1 MLSLLFI
8 DEEIEAERLIS
19 LVKLTPVNHMYFW
32 AAPLMLGTETHVGHI
47 KLYSD
52 WGTAPQGS
60 LDIER
65 AGREGNP

>member
-1 MLSLLFI
+1 
-8 DEEIEAERLIS
+8 
-19 LVKLTPVNHMYFW
+19 MYFW
-32 AAPLMLGTETHVGHI
+32 AAPRMLGTETCVGYI